1 MKSLLE
7 LAGWIAISFVAA
19 AIGGVAT
26 ANAGDFYLRLDR
38 PSWAP
43 PQSVFGPVWSA
54 LYVLIGVS
62 AWLVWRE
69 RRSSRVTVALSLW
82 AVQHL
87 LNGLWSW
94 LFFAW
99 HRGAWAFAEVV
110 LLWGF
115 IIATVVTFWR
125 VKPLAGL
132 LLVPYLL
139 WVAYAAALTYAVWQR
154 NPAILG

>member
-1 MKSLLE
+1 M
-7 LAGWIAISFVAA
+7 
-19 AIGGVAT
+19 
-26 ANAGDFYLRLDR
+26 
-38 PSWAP
+38 
-43 PQSVFGPVWSA
+43 
-54 LYVLIGVS
+54 
-62 AWLVWRE
+62 
-69 RRSSRVTVALSLW
+69 
-82 AVQHL
+82 
-87 LNGLWSW
+87 
-94 LFFAW
+94 
-99 HRGAWAFAEVV
+99 